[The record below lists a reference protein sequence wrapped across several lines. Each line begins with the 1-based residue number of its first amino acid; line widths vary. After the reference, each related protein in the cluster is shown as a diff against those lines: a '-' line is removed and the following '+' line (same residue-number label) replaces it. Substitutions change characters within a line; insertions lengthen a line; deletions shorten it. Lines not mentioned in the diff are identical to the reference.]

1 MQKIDITNRCDN
13 ELTLMLINDE
23 GTYQLLQ
30 MDSFERLKDYVDALY
45 IYTPEQLEDL
55 RETYNEMNE
64 GDV

>member
-30 MDSFERLKDYVDALY
+30 MDNFERLKYYVDSLY